1 MGKLELDRFI
11 TGRNFGR
18 QVVKKTSVRSLGAAA
33 LLDFLYE
40 LLGYLEA
47 RYSLLLF
54 ACVVNR
60 EDDVLVELAVHGEF
74 PGLTERLFTAI
85 IVAFKGFL
93 AGMDV
98 SVLFQVLCEI
108 EALEAEHA
116 NVLFNL
122 LVGG

>member
-1 MGKLELDRFI
+1 M
-11 TGRNFGR
+11 
-18 QVVKKTSVRSLGAAA
+18 KKTYETSVRCLSEAA
-33 LLDFLYE
+33 LLNLFDK

-74 PGLTERLFTAI
+74 PGLTERLLTAI

-98 SVLFQVLCEI
+98 SMLFEVLCER

>member
-1 MGKLELDRFI
+1 M
-11 TGRNFGR
+11 
-18 QVVKKTSVRSLGAAA
+18 KKTYETSVRCLSEAA
-33 LLDFLYE
+33 LLNLFDK

-47 RYSLLLF
+47 RYSRLLF
-54 ACVVNR
+54 ACVLNR
-60 EDDVLVELAVHGEF
+60 KDDVLVKLAVHGEF
-74 PGLTERLFTAI
+74 PGLTERFVTAI

-98 SVLFQVLCEI
+98 SMLFEVLCER

>member
-1 MGKLELDRFI
+1 M
-11 TGRNFGR
+11 
-18 QVVKKTSVRSLGAAA
+18 
-33 LLDFLYE
+33 
-40 LLGYLEA
+40 
-47 RYSLLLF
+47 
-54 ACVVNR
+54 
-60 EDDVLVELAVHGEF
+60 
-74 PGLTERLFTAI
+74 TERLFTAI